1 MAVRTTLASTIQP
14 FPTLRIAERIPRA
27 VALAF
32 RKGDPRENVFLI
44 SRILKAGMDNTRDPT
59 HGVFLGVFDDS
70 QSLRGL
76 CFLGN
81 RGTLVVSVDEPHV
94 AELFA
99 IAVFE
104 RGKPFTLAVGQD
116 DAMRAFMQKF
126 VRLGGRKPSLDRR
139 QPFYVLDSKTL
150 AKGMQE
156 IDMEQASLDAIDE
169 LTVLACAMVCED
181 LRLAANEVDRRKY
194 RLRMT
199 ERIVDGRAYL
209 CRDENGSPIFKC
221 DLAVAGPEGVLL
233 EGVFTPKPVR
243 GQGIASRAIWTLCRD
258 QLDGETRAPF
268 VALHVDER
276 NKSARRAYE
285 KVGFTHAGDF
295 RLVLMPTA

>member
-32 RKGDPRENVFLI
+32 LKGDPRENVFLI

-199 ERIVDGRAYL
+199 ERIVDGRAYQ

-243 GQGIASRAIWTLCRD
+243 GQGIVSRAIWTLCRD